1 MSSNDDIL
9 HLRDIISGC
18 TYYVGLQ
25 VYYLSINELKSLT
38 NLEKYFM
45 SSSRRPRLVAALLFF
60 CKFEYD
66 NYKFMQC
73 ILFRCLKCTKFA
85 QLILRKIV
93 KIVATSCQILRLK
106 CTTFDFGWGSAP
118 DPTGGAYSAPPD
130 PLAALKGAY
139 F

>member
-1 MSSNDDIL
+1 M
-9 HLRDIISGC
+9 
-18 TYYVGLQ
+18 
-25 VYYLSINELKSLT
+25 T

-45 SSSRRPRLVAALLFF
+45 SSSRRPRLVAALLCF

-93 KIVATSCQILRLK
+93 KIVATNCQILNQ
-106 CTTFDFGWGSAP
+106 W
-118 DPTGGAYSAPPD
+118 
-130 PLAALKGAY
+130 ALHW
-139 F
+139 